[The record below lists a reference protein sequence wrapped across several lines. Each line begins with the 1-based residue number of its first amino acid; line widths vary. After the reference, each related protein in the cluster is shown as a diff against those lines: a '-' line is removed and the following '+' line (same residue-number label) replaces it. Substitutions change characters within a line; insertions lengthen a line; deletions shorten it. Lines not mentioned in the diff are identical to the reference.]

1 MVRTIKA
8 KYSKGVF
15 EPLETVVAE
24 MVSEGEEV
32 LITISTISAVS
43 GDPLKETSGGW
54 KGLIDTE
61 ALKQNIY
68 ADRLIATRPEVRL

>member
-8 KYSKGVF
+8 KFSKGVF
-15 EPLETVVAE
+15 KPLETEVAD

-32 LITISTISAVS
+32 LITISTTPTAP
-43 GDPLKETSGGW
+43 GDPLLETSGGW
-54 KGLIDTE
+54 KELIDSE
-61 ALKQNIY
+61 GLKRNVY